1 MLAMMYL
8 CSNASVN
15 CRKKKK
21 ASEGTEKPSVKHLMI
36 LIFYFQII
44 CLLVSMTT
52 IKWTGLLHKIL
63 NSIENYSWKL
73 FG

>member
-15 CRKKKK
+15 RRRIKKK
-21 ASEGTEKPSVKHLMI
+21 ASEGIEKPSLKHLMI
-36 LIFYFQII
+36 LILYFQII
-44 CLLVSMTT
+44 TLLVSMTI

-63 NSIENYSWKL
+63 TFY
-73 FG
+73 